1 MDSQNYL
8 EQAEELERKEKEMF
22 EREKRSPFKNFVQ
35 VNKDYYEAED
45 WLLEKSPIAYRIFK
59 FLVNNMD
66 GYNAVVCSQTVIQDE
81 FQISRPT
88 VSRAIKMLKDHKYLD
103 IYKTGSSNVY
113 AINKNIVWNSWGSN
127 YKYAKFGASIILSEE
142 EQEGCIYQD

>member
-88 VSRAIKMLKDHKYLD
+88 VSRAIKMLKDRKYLD

-142 EQEGCIYQD
+142 EQEGCIDQD

>member
-88 VSRAIKMLKDHKYLD
+88 VSRAIKMLKDRKYLD

>member
-88 VSRAIKMLKDHKYLD
+88 VSRAIKMLKDRKYLD

-113 AINKNIVWNSWGSN
+113 AISKYLVSN
-127 YKYAKFGASIILSEE
+127 GHYGKTGKSRR
-142 EQEGCIYQD
+142 